1 MVWSPGWRTPDSMS
15 GLRLESGGVRLPV
28 VSPHL
33 VIAIDGPAGSGKSS
47 VSKAVAAR
55 LGLAY
60 LDTGAMYRAVTW
72 AVLDAGIDPDDPAAV
87 AGLINGADAPT
98 LNSGTDPANPSIM
111 VNGIDVAGPI
121 RGDEVTGAV
130 SAVSAVPA
138 LREHLVQMQRRYAS
152 DSSTG
157 IVVEGRDIGS
167 VVLPDADL
175 KVFLTADPSVRAQR
189 RAAETHA
196 VDASGVSA
204 TEEALRVR
212 DAKDSS
218 RAVSP
223 LARADGAVE
232 LDTTNLTFEE
242 VVDAVVRLAQEAK

>member
-1 MVWSPGWRTPDSMS
+1 MS
-15 GLRLESGGVRLPV
+15 GPSDEGTGVRLPV

-47 VSKAVAAR
+47 VSKAVASR

-72 AVLDAGIDPDDPAAV
+72 AVLDAGIDPDDAAAV
-87 AGLINGADAPT
+87 AYLIDGADSPA
-98 LNSGTDPANPSIM
+98 LESGTDPANPTIM
-111 VNGIDVAGPI
+111 VNGTDVAGPI

-130 SAVSAVPA
+130 SAVSAVPV
-138 LREHLVQMQRRYAS
+138 LREHLVQLQRRYAS
-152 DSSTG
+152 DSAAG

-189 RAAETHA
+189 RAAETQATEQSH
-196 VDASGVSA
+196 VSA
-204 TEEALRVR
+204 TEEALRAR

-223 LARADGAVE
+223 LTRADGAVE
-232 LDTTNLTFEE
+232 LDTTDLTFEE